1 MFKNKLKC
9 MTTICV
15 AFALCLCALCGCG
28 ADEAPESNYDL
39 EPKRVEVTMD
49 SGEKF
54 IIETAP
60 SFAPETCANFLSLVE
75 EGFYNGLTFH
85 RVIDGFV
92 AQGGDPNGNG
102 TGGSS
107 KSIRG
112 EFAENG
118 FEQNTLSHT
127 RGVVSMARLGGD
139 MDSATSQFFI
149 CYDTLTSL
157 DGKYAA
163 FGKVVEG
170 MEVVDKF
177 LEVQRDGAGMPSN
190 PIVIKEM
197 KIIEN

>member
-1 MFKNKLKC
+1 MFADKLKRGAA
-9 MTTICV
+9 ISLV
-15 AFALCLCALCGCG
+15 LCLSIALLCGCG
-28 ADEAPESNYDL
+28 AKDKNTDKSFAAEA
-39 EPKRVEVTMD
+39 KRVQVTME
-49 SGEKF
+49 SGDAF
-54 IIETAP
+54 VIETAP
-60 SFAPETCANFLSLVE
+60 EYAPETCVNFLGLVE

-102 TGGSS
+102 TGGSG
-107 KSIRG
+107 KNIKG

-127 RGVVSMARLGGD
+127 RGVVSMARRGGD

-163 FGKVVEG
+163 FGTVVEG

-177 LEVQRDGAGMPSN
+177 LEIQRDSAGMPST

-197 KIIEN
+197 KIIE